1 MVVVTGKV
9 DEQKNQQKLSR
20 EVGPLGH
27 HGIQY
32 LRSYICTTT
41 SL

>member
-1 MVVVTGKV
+1 MVVTGKV

-27 HGIQY
+27 HGIQCKF
-32 LRSYICTTT
+32 IIFV
-41 SL
+41 